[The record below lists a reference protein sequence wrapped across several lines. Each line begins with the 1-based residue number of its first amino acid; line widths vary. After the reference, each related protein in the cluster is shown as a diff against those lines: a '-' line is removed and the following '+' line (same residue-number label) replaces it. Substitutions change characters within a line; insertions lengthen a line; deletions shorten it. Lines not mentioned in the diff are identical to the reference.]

1 MAKIIYMGGIPAAGK
16 TSVLNGARSKNVDSG
31 VQYIEGTLFMKNVA
45 NEKLGRKFST
55 LEIEGM
61 DIDDKVALVRRSWQ
75 EAVNLP
81 AKVIVVEGRYMEN
94 DAGSY
99 REMIPKE
106 SLQHISSF
114 VLIESNPVVI
124 MARRKKDSEVK
135 PFRDLSFI
143 NIPLEAIAER
153 EYAVAASRLAN
164 KDLLIIKNI
173 DGALNSTIDELTSLV
188 RRVSISD

>member
-1 MAKIIYMGGIPAAGK
+1 MAPAAGK
-16 TSVLNGARSKNVDSG
+16 TSVLNGARSKSVDSG

-45 NEKLGRKFST
+45 NEKLGREFST

-61 DIDDKVALVRRSWQ
+61 DIDEKVALVKRSWQ

-94 DAGSY
+94 DAGGY

-106 SLQHISSF
+106 SLQYISSF
-114 VLIESNPVVI
+114 VLIESDPVVI

-153 EYAVAASRLAN
+153 EYAVAASHLAN
-164 KDLLIIKNI
+164 KDLLTIKNI
-173 DGALNSTIDELTSLV
+173 DEDLNSAIDELISLV